1 MIWKGPEVRGVN
13 GKSWPLNDF
22 HEVVGELYPCDEGGP
37 SRSQVS
43 LTTMLKCVDASTI
56 RWVQPVEWRGKRVL

>member
-1 MIWKGPEVRGVN
+1 MTWKGPGVRGVN

-43 LTTMLKCVDASTI
+43 LTTIKMC
-56 RWVQPVEWRGKRVL
+56 